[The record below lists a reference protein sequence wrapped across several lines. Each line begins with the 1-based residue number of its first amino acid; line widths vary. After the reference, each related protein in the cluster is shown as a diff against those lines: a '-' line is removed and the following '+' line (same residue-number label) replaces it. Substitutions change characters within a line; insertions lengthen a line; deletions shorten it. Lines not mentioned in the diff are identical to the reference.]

1 MSAASE
7 EANGGEHRPGRCRG
21 GTADGHGAVL
31 LPREPVGRPAGA
43 VPRGRPERG
52 GVPPGAVAPRPGGQG
67 MAGDLLVVPPAR
79 HGLAALDGS
88 AVLLTVVKTA

>member
-1 MSAASE
+1 
-7 EANGGEHRPGRCRG
+7 
-21 GTADGHGAVL
+21 
-31 LPREPVGRPAGA
+31 
-43 VPRGRPERG
+43 
-52 GVPPGAVAPRPGGQG
+52 